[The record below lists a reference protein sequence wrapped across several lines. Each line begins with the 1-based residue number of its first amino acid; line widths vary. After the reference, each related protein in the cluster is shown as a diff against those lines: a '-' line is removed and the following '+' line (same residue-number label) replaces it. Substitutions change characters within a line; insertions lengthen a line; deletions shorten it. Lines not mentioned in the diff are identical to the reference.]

1 MGIMLWSNPA
11 FQSQFNIFA
20 WDKVHAARNL
30 EARELADKNTW
41 GDELETETPSEK
53 PCAGLKAGDV
63 FKDDNIVQ
71 NNLYYVCEMVDKE
84 LRAMTYRCKSDSE
97 QLQCVAA
104 RKARGETL

>member
-1 MGIMLWSNPA
+1 MDGLDLLISRFEKSESVRQLSAEEARADALEKAFIMLWSNPA

-53 PCAGLKAGDV
+53 PCAGLEEGDV

-71 NNLYYVCEMVDKE
+71 NNLYY
-84 LRAMTYRCKSDSE
+84 
-97 QLQCVAA
+97 
-104 RKARGETL
+104 